1 MGHEYGHGL
10 AVSSSGTS
18 TREEFFQVHS
28 EAFLPCSPLHRQY
41 TNGCLLLH
49 SQRRISPALVYKGK
63 VLFNKTSKQNKS
75 DTPSSLPYSSYRFHL
90 HSRGGNY
97 TRVGITGGLTLGC
110 AFHGNHS
117 LKENPKVGLASKH
130 G

>member
-1 MGHEYGHGL
+1 M
-10 AVSSSGTS
+10 AVCFS
-18 TREEFFQVHS
+18 T
-28 EAFLPCSPLHRQY
+28 A
-41 TNGCLLLH
+41 
-49 SQRRISPALVYKGK
+49 KGESLQLWSTK
-63 VLFNKTSKQNKS
+63 AKSYLTKLNHKS

-97 TRVGITGGLTLGC
+97 TRVWITGGLTLGC

>member
-63 VLFNKTSKQNKS
+63 VLFNKTRV
-75 DTPSSLPYSSYRFHL
+75 TPHHL
-90 HSRGGNY
+90 CHTQVTGS
-97 TRVGITGGLTLGC
+97 TCIQEEGIIQGYGSPGDS
-110 AFHGNHS
+110 H
-117 LKENPKVGLASKH
+117 
-130 G
+130 